1 MSRPLEAV
9 FGNWQM
15 SAIVIRQAGP
25 PLLWG
30 NIIFIGNPDQMR
42 LPKGDR
48 DVDRWFNI
56 DSGFNKISGQAL
68 SSNIR
73 TFPMRLA
80 SVQAD
85 GQAKWDIG
93 LAKGFRMG
101 ERAML
106 KVRAQIFNIM
116 NHPNF
121 GAPNVS
127 PTSAAFGQITAT
139 AGLSRQV
146 QAAATITF

>member
-1 MSRPLEAV
+1 
-9 FGNWQM
+9 M

-25 PLLWG
+25 PLVWG
-30 NIIFIGNPDQMR
+30 NIVFTGDPDQIR
-42 LPKGDR
+42 LAKGDR
-48 DVDRWFNI
+48 DVDRWFNV
-56 DSGFNKISGQAL
+56 DAGFNKISGQAL
-68 SSNIR
+68 ANNIR

-93 LAKGFRMG
+93 LAKGFRLG

-106 KVRAQIFNIM
+106 KIRAQVYNMM

-121 GAPNVS
+121 AGPNM
-127 PTSAAFGQITAT
+127 TTTNAAFGQITAT
-139 AGLSRQV
+139 AGLSRNI
-146 QAAATITF
+146 QAAGTITF